1 MFVGVLLVNT
11 FFAMVTAWLIF
22 YFIKSTFVINIT
34 QSKLIC
40 FIFSFGILNGSVSSL
55 WTKYI
60 NFSQSIQLI
69 KPILLLV
76 LSVVLIKFLLK
87 AEWLQVI
94 LSFCFIS
101 LIMGISNFLVP
112 TIIKVTVEDTQTDF
126 KTFLLVNILINLL
139 TTLIVVFTPYIKNIG
154 KAKNLNPIAFLL
166 LLTFVIMALNFGVH
180 YVSSFNPITFTAAL
194 ISSLAYF
201 LSTLIYISRFSKYE
215 LKMEEQKQQAFYN
228 ESLSTSLQDLRRF
241 KHDQNNHLSVIE
253 GMLRMGKSQ
262 EAYSYLQEITSSS
275 DNNINTA
282 IFNLR
287 NAGLFSIISSKMD
300 RAKKC
305 EVDFKLNTIGVIDSI
320 DNIKI
325 SDLCE
330 IIGIYLDN
338 AIEAASESDMKQVEV
353 LVISSDTSIDITI
366 KNSCKQS
373 PVMHKIKIDGYSS
386 KTGTDRGHGLS
397 IVDKI
402 LQKYKNVLN
411 NINFDE
417 NAMQFVQMLKI
428 EKGS

>member
-1 MFVGVLLVNT
+1 M
-11 FFAMVTAWLIF
+11 
-22 YFIKSTFVINIT
+22 
-34 QSKLIC
+34 
-40 FIFSFGILNGSVSSL
+40 
-55 WTKYI
+55 
-60 NFSQSIQLI
+60 
-69 KPILLLV
+69 
-76 LSVVLIKFLLK
+76 
-87 AEWLQVI
+87 
-94 LSFCFIS
+94 
-101 LIMGISNFLVP
+101 
-112 TIIKVTVEDTQTDF
+112 
-126 KTFLLVNILINLL
+126 L

-287 NAGLFSIISSKMD
+287 NAGLF
-300 RAKKC
+300 
-305 EVDFKLNTIGVIDSI
+305 L
-320 DNIKI
+320 
-325 SDLCE
+325 
-330 IIGIYLDN
+330 
-338 AIEAASESDMKQVEV
+338 
-353 LVISSDTSIDITI
+353 
-366 KNSCKQS
+366 
-373 PVMHKIKIDGYSS
+373 
-386 KTGTDRGHGLS
+386 
-397 IVDKI
+397 
-402 LQKYKNVLN
+402 
-411 NINFDE
+411 
-417 NAMQFVQMLKI
+417 
-428 EKGS
+428 